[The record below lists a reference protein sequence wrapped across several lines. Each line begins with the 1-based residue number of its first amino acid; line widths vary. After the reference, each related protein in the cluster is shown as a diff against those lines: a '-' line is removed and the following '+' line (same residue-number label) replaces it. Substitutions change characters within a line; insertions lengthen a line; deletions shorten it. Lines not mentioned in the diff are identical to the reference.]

1 MRVYLIAGANGQALK
16 QILEKRGN
24 ISVVRYERSIEEA
37 FFYLKDNKED
47 IDIIF
52 LVDQGINC
60 SMSTFGRLL
69 NDFKELMNESYK
81 DTVFKYITK
90 EPQYKNV
97 FGQAVE
103 DDSRFFIY
111 FVDKIKIPTSLI
123 VEICQFKDDNDN
135 ESKSNSNEDKES
147 NSPDKKASNGFW
159 GILRR
164 KKKPDESS
172 QKEEPRQKDVLN
184 RTEDAISQ
192 NLNLESTV
200 LLHENNTQNINEIP
214 KEKTPFESTMLLGN
228 NVDRSSKEFPGN
240 NVDRSSKEFPGNN
253 VNRSSKEFPGMMD
266 QGKPVYPNFDNKPVN
281 LSLTSTNINRF
292 IAVTGHRGSGVTST
306 AANLAVEASV
316 QGLKTIIIDFDLD
329 YKAMNLYF
337 SKFGEEVNL
346 NPELYN
352 SLIKCLIKPDSY
364 EVNSC
369 RINGNLLLTTLAYSI
384 DNSDKMMQ
392 LINSKRL
399 ITLASVLKTRFNLV
413 ILDIPIDI
421 LRQYDDLLIHLD
433 SVALCTNNSLHSVI
447 NTVCSMSK
455 YEKSS
460 LGILALKSK
469 VIVTNYNER
478 NLYDKKPLTSKVT
491 CDILSELSG
500 DVFSQTPEC
509 VGEIPYFPDFDQQID
524 SGKKLCTVN
533 DGFKG
538 VYVNILNGLFK

>member
-1 MRVYLIAGANGQALK
+1 MRIYLIAGANGQALK

-24 ISVVRYERSIEEA
+24 ISVVRYDRSIEEA

-69 NDFKELMNESYK
+69 NDFKELMNEIYK

-97 FGQAVE
+97 FEQAVD

-123 VEICQFKDDNDN
+123 VEICQFKDENDN
-135 ESKSNSNEDKES
+135 GSKGNSYEDKEL

-159 GILRR
+159 GILKR
-164 KKKPDESS
+164 KKKPDDSS
-172 QKEEPRQKDVLN
+172 HKEEPRQRDVLN

-200 LLHENNTQNINEIP
+200 LLPENNIQNIKEIP
-214 KEKTPFESTMLLGN
+214 KEKTPFESTMVLGN
-228 NVDRSSKEFPGN
+228 NVDRSSKEFPG
-240 NVDRSSKEFPGNN
+240 
-253 VNRSSKEFPGMMD
+253 MMD
-266 QGKPVYPNFDNKPVN
+266 QGKTVYPNFDNKPVN

-316 QGLKTIIIDFDLD
+316 QGLKTIIIDFDID

-352 SLIKCLIKPDSY
+352 SLIKCLIKPESY

-421 LRQYDDLLIHLD
+421 LREYDDLLIHLD
-433 SVALCTNNSLHSVI
+433 SVALCINNSLHSVI

-455 YEKSS
+455 FERSS

-500 DVFSQTPEC
+500 DVFSQNPEC

>member
-1 MRVYLIAGANGQALK
+1 MKVYLIAGANGQALK

-24 ISVVRYERSIEEA
+24 ITVVRYERTIEEA
-37 FFYLKDNKED
+37 FFYLRDNKEE

-69 NDFKELMNESYK
+69 NDFRGLMNEIYP
-81 DTVFKYITK
+81 DTVFRYITK

-97 FGQAVE
+97 FEQAV
-103 DDSRFFIY
+103 DGDSRFFIY

-123 VEICQFKDDNDN
+123 VEICQYKDRTDN
-135 ESKSNSNEDKES
+135 ESNDSGYEDKGLSNSDRKE
-147 NSPDKKASNGFW
+147 KKASNSFW

-164 KKKPDESS
+164 KKKPDDSS
-172 QKEEPRQKDVLN
+172 YKEEPRQKDILN
-184 RTEDAISQ
+184 RTEDISSQ
-192 NLNLESTV
+192 NSNLQSTV
-200 LLHENNTQNINEIP
+200 LLSENNIQNIEESP
-214 KEKTPFESTMLLGN
+214 KEKTAIESTMLLGN
-228 NVDRSSKEFPGN
+228 NVDKSSKEF
-240 NVDRSSKEFPGNN
+240 S
-253 VNRSSKEFPGMMD
+253 GMMG
-266 QGKPVYPNFDNKPVN
+266 QSKPNYPNFDNKPVN

-352 SLIKCLIKPDSY
+352 SLIKCLIKPESY
-364 EVNSC
+364 EMNCC

-384 DNSDKMMQ
+384 DSNDKMMQ
-392 LINSKRL
+392 LINAKRL

-413 ILDIPIDI
+413 VLDIPIDI
-421 LRQYDDLLIHLD
+421 LRQYDDLLIHID
-433 SVALCTNNSLHSVI
+433 SVALCINNSLHSVI

-455 YEKSS
+455 FERSS
-460 LGILALKSK
+460 LGIMALKSK
-469 VIVTNYNER
+469 VVVTNYNER

-500 DVFSQTPEC
+500 DVFSRTPEC

-524 SGKKLCTVN
+524 TGKKLCTVN
-533 DGFKG
+533 DGYKG